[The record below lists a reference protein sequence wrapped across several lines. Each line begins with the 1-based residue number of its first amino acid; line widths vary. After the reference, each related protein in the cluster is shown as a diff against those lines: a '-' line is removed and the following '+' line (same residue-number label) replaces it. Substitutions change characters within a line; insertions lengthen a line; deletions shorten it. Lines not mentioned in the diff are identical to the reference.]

1 MGRKNNRKN
10 EHIPSVK
17 RLERQLIRPK
27 RMEIWYAKLPLD
39 RNTSVQGGSRPVVII
54 SNDICNQRSNTVTVA
69 PITSRMKH
77 LEMPTHVMIGNLRD
91 ENSMVLAEQIMTI
104 DKNRLDRKIGSC
116 AGMEDQIEAAIL
128 EQVGIKQA
136 AEAAERNR
144 E

>member
-1 MGRKNNRKN
+1 MGRKNRRMK
-10 EHIPSVK
+10 EHIPDMK
-17 RLERQLIRPK
+17 RLERRLVHPK
-27 RMEIWYAKLPLD
+27 RMEIWYAKLPMG

-54 SNDICNQRSNTVTVA
+54 SNDICNQKSNTVTVA

-77 LEMPTHVMIGNLRD
+77 LEMPTHVVIGNLRD
-91 ENSMVLAEQIMTI
+91 EDSMVLAEQIMTI
-104 DKNRLDRKIGSC
+104 DKSRLDRKIGDC

-128 EQVGIKQA
+128 EQIGIA

>member
-1 MGRKNNRKN
+1 MGRKNRRMK
-10 EHIPSVK
+10 EHIPDVK
-17 RLERQLIRPK
+17 RLERRLVHPR
-27 RMEIWYAKLPLD
+27 RMEIWYAKLPMG

-77 LEMPTHVMIGNLRD
+77 LEMPTHVVIGNLRD
-91 ENSMVLAEQIMTI
+91 EDSMVLAEQIMTI
-104 DKNRLDRKIGSC
+104 DKSRLDRKIGDC

-128 EQVGIKQA
+128 EQIGIA
-136 AEAAERNR
+136 AEAAERKS